1 MSFLGAIGRFH
12 THLHQATLFTTSTIL
27 SFNIWQNS
35 TFFCSSLRPPSP
47 LTANAN
53 DTYYFCPVEPGP
65 VAFSAAIPLGDHQYE
80 LLTINTRLRI
90 VDTSSPAIELGCVD
104 IATTPLNAH
113 RDTVSIYGGKAV
125 IVFWFSVALVIGYWI
140 VVGLGRISAAWGRG
154 GSGSDRSLWSRLEG
168 AGYILASAISGEKF
182 SSTPA
187 LLRFSMFFM
196 QSVSNVILINCSQ
209 ALRPCAMSFS
219 ILNFVL
225 SWAWLPSNGQF
236 SHVGSRITLFNI
248 FSYS

>member
-1 MSFLGAIGRFH
+1 M
-12 THLHQATLFTTSTIL
+12 
-27 SFNIWQNS
+27 
-35 TFFCSSLRPPSP
+35 
-47 LTANAN
+47 
-53 DTYYFCPVEPGP
+53 
-65 VAFSAAIPLGDHQYE
+65 AFSAAIPLGDHQYE

-113 RDTVSIYGGKAV
+113 SDTISTYGSNAE
-125 IVFWFSVALVIGYWI
+125 IIFWFSVALVIGCWV

-187 LLRFSMFFM
+187 LLRFSRF
-196 QSVSNVILINCSQ
+196 IAI
-209 ALRPCAMSFS
+209 S
-219 ILNFVL
+219 I
-225 SWAWLPSNGQF
+225 
-236 SHVGSRITLFNI
+236 
-248 FSYS
+248 